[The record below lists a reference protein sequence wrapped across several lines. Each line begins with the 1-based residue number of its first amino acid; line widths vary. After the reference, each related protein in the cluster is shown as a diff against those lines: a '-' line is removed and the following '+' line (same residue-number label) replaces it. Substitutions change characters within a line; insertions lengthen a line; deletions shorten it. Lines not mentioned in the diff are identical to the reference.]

1 MGARSGY
8 ADLPLHH
15 GRVPPWLAS
24 RMASLGRIIVEAL
37 VLQYGR
43 DAVLERLAHPFW
55 FQSLGCVMGM
65 DWHSSGITTSV
76 LGALKRGLQ
85 PVADE
90 LGIYVC
96 GGRGKQSRRTPDEL
110 ARVAERTGL
119 DGAAL
124 ARASRLVAKV
134 DNTALQDGYQIYL
147 HGFIVAADGQWVV
160 VQQGMRD
167 AMARRYHWTSR
178 GLRSFLDDPQRIEG
192 RPVDAPI
199 VNFADARA
207 INARTQLL
215 ARLAEGPDCIV
226 EQVSALRGDRAV
238 PHLFMP
244 PHHDVRPKDV
254 FARRLHATLAAACAN
269 APDDFETFLL
279 TRGLGPRTL
288 EALAMVSEVIHGAPV
303 RFADPARFSLSHGG
317 KDAQPFPVP
326 IKVYDQTLRVMRE
339 AVSAARLGN
348 DAKMGALR
356 RLDHEARRLEGT
368 VEGPGVQGYIDHERR
383 VSHHYGGRSV
393 FGYARPGAPVPPA
406 APRSVRPASRPA
418 PRTGQMSLPGLG

>member
-1 MGARSGY
+1 M
-8 ADLPLHH
+8 
-15 GRVPPWLAS
+15 WLAS
-24 RMASLGRIIVEAL
+24 RMAALGRIVVEAL
-37 VLQYGR
+37 VVQYGR

-76 LGALKRGLQ
+76 LGALKRGLG
-85 PVADE
+85 PVQDE

-96 GGRGKQSRRTPDEL
+96 GGRGKHSRRTPTEL
-110 ARVAERTGL
+110 RAVAERTGL

-124 ARASRLVAKV
+124 ARTSRLVAKV
-134 DNTALQDGYQIYL
+134 DNTAVQDGHQIYI
-147 HGFIVAADGQWVV
+147 HSFIVAADGKWVV

-167 AMARRYHWTSR
+167 TMARRYHWTSM
-178 GLRSFLDDPQRIEG
+178 GLRSFLDDPQQIAG
-192 RPVDAPI
+192 RRANHPI
-199 VNFADARA
+199 INLADARA
-207 INARTQLL
+207 VDARSQLL
-215 ARLAEGPDCIV
+215 ARLAEGPECIV
-226 EQVSALRGDRAV
+226 EHVCELRGQPKV

-254 FARRLHATLAAACAN
+254 FARRLHATLAAACEN
-269 APDDFETFLL
+269 APEDFETFLL

-326 IKVYDQTLRVMRE
+326 ISVYDQTLRVMRE

-348 DAKMGALR
+348 AAKMDALR
-356 RLDHEARRLEGT
+356 RLDHEARRLEGH
-368 VEGPGVQGYIDHERR
+368 VEGPGVAGYIAHERR
-383 VSHHYGGRSV
+383 MSHHYGGRSV
-393 FGYARPGAPVPPA
+393 FGFARPGAPVPPRA
-406 APRSVRPASRPA
+406 AKKPAA
-418 PRTGQMSLPGLG
+418 GQLRLPGFA